1 MRSLRD
7 VLDFL
12 RAVKENGGS
21 IGYMKA
27 CEITPK
33 GVVLPSLIEMGLLWK
48 GTGKDRF
55 NYLDWT
61 WHLTKMGEDLLELE
75 KDAKQFRKLQ
85 AHQYERAFESCPC
98 PGDDC
103 HQVGNLW
110 WGRGL
115 RDEGYADVA
124 TMIDDLPD
132 VDTPQTTT
140 CRCGRMELIWSGWLD
155 TTVKGGL
162 GQPKTCKCPDCN
174 EVCKYPEEANRA

>member
-12 RAVKENGGS
+12 KAVKENGGS

-61 WHLTKMGEDLLELE
+61 WHLTPMGEDLLELE
-75 KDAKQFRKLQ
+75 KKAEALDRLDNSASCHLIKQ
-85 AHQYERAFESCPC
+85 AAEQYHLDWIQYY
-98 PGDDC
+98 GDSGTKQDRSFW
-103 HQVGNLW
+103 H
-110 WGRGL
+110 
-115 RDEGYADVA
+115 DVA
-124 TMIDDLPD
+124 WRMPD
-132 VDTPQTTT
+132 VETPKTNT
-140 CRCGRMELIWSGWLD
+140 CKCGRMELIWSGWLD

-162 GQPKTCKCPDCN
+162 GQPKTCKCPGCK
-174 EVCKYPEEANRA
+174 EVCKYPKEANRA